1 MRLRVYSPGIRYVY
15 KGGGGLGDSSKDD
28 ELMKKYLTK
37 DEAEGLQSWD
47 KVCL

>member
-1 MRLRVYSPGIRYVY
+1 MVFLSDEDY
-15 KGGGGLGDSSKDD
+15 KALQEMGLGDPSKAD
-28 ELMKKYLTK
+28 ELLKKYLTK

>member
-15 KGGGGLGDSSKDD
+15 NGGGGLGDPSKAD
-28 ELMKKYLTK
+28 ELLKKYLTK